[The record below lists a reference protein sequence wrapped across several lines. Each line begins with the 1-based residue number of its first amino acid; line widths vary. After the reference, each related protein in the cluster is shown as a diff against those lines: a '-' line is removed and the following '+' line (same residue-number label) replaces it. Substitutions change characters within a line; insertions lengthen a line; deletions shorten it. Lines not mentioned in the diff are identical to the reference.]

1 MYSKPINNQVKNL
14 FNEIH
19 KSSTHKADIDCQ
31 NNLENNIKDL
41 GLFDKFVFLE
51 NEKKRINKLINE
63 SQYLFYIR
71 NHSAEEWLLSQF
83 ASRTFLLNIDE
94 SNELGEA
101 IYLGHYR
108 SKISDLK
115 HKLIEEVPKYSYQ
128 KFITGAEC
136 HFFHNIPGLQNIAEE
151 DYYRIKDWQAEIIQR
166 VISIEYLYSIKKIQ
180 EYCETLKNPL
190 HFILNEK
197 KIIEDEL
204 EIETNNS
211 FTIKK
216 ILSKL
221 FIFKNINIERFDDSL
236 IEENFKSY
244 MNSEINFKRIT
255 PNNFNPII
263 SKIEKNLN
271 PVFENEH
278 TVFFTI
284 NKISNWYDLILKG
297 QPIQEIIIEPD
308 WNNIIETTKEE
319 ASKEY
324 TTKFDEIDNYVN
336 KIHLSKKEK
345 KKYLFEKLE
354 EYRYKFNTLDEHYY
368 FGALKDD
375 KEELLKRAFTTN
387 SFFCN
392 DYKKQSEILKESLVI
407 YNVLWYI
414 VQTHSAI
421 FKTHKMD
428 ITDDFNSSY
437 EVFMLLNQMVVD
449 NELYNELN
457 KITDDFIN
465 QFHSYFMPMEIHLL
479 NSAER
484 LNKIFNQALERLEGY
499 LNDSEQSVKIIYLQ
513 SRIKELR
520 QRELKLSQFK
530 DHEHFSK
537 KDYKYSKLF
546 KEFLLIEADFIKETS
561 ILVNFNTI
569 NEKPAKL
576 SLPPANS
583 TLERIIS
590 SSKLNFILKLLEDLS
605 ITTNNIAT
613 LSQRRKG
620 AMRGIVIAL
629 RDSNILPNQSID
641 SLVNLLA
648 AKIGLDI
655 NSKLDSSTISDTF
668 EKKAKQYIK
677 EHYSI

>member
-1 MYSKPINNQVKNL
+1 MYTKPINNHVKKL
-14 FNEIH
+14 FDEIY
-19 KSSTHKADIDCQ
+19 KSSTQKADIDYQ
-31 NNLENNIKDL
+31 NNIEIKIKNL
-41 GLFDKFVFLE
+41 GLFEKLVLLE

-71 NHSAEEWLLSQF
+71 NHSSDEWLLSQF

-94 SNELGEA
+94 SYELGEA

-115 HKLIEEVPKYSYQ
+115 HKLTEEVPKYSYQ
-128 KFITGAEC
+128 KFITGTEC
-136 HFFHNIPGLQNIAEE
+136 HYFHNIPGIQNIAEE
-151 DYYRIKDWQAEIIQR
+151 DFYRIKDWQAEIIQR
-166 VISIEYLYSIKKIQ
+166 VISFEYLYSVKKIQ
-180 EYCETLKNPL
+180 QYCKTLKKPL

-211 FTIKK
+211 ITIKT

-221 FIFKNINIERFDDSL
+221 FIFKNINLERLNDSL

-255 PNNFNPII
+255 PNNFNSII

-271 PVFENEH
+271 PVFENEF
-278 TVFFTI
+278 TIFFTL
-284 NKISNWYDLILKG
+284 NKISNWYDSILKG
-297 QPIQEIIIEPD
+297 QPIQENITEPD
-308 WNNIIETTKEE
+308 WNKIIETTKEE
-319 ASKEY
+319 ASEVY
-324 TTKFDEIDNYVN
+324 NAKFDEIDDYVN
-336 KIHLSKKEK
+336 KIHLGKKEK
-345 KKYLFEKLE
+345 KIYLFEKLE
-354 EYRYKFNTLDEHYY
+354 EYRHKFNTLDEHYY

-375 KEELLKRAFTTN
+375 KEELLKRAFITN

-392 DYKKQSEILKESLVI
+392 DYKKQSEILKESLII
-407 YNVLWYI
+407 YNVLWYV

-421 FKTHKMD
+421 FKTHKMG
-428 ITDDFNSSY
+428 ITDKFDSSY
-437 EVFMLLNQMVVD
+437 EVIVLLNQMVVD
-449 NELYNELN
+449 NELYNELD
-457 KITDDFIN
+457 KITNDFID
-465 QFHSYFMPMEIHLL
+465 QFHSYFIPMEIHLL

-499 LNDSEQSVKIIYLQ
+499 LNDSEQSVKLIYLQ

-546 KEFLLIEADFIKETS
+546 KEFLLIEADFIKETNTM
-561 ILVNFNTI
+561 VNYNPL
-569 NEKPAKL
+569 NGNKAKL
-576 SLPPANS
+576 SLPPANN
-583 TLERIIS
+583 TLEKIIS
-590 SSKLNFILKLLEDLS
+590 DNKLNFILRLLEDLG
-605 ITTNNIAT
+605 ITTDNTST

-620 AMRGIVIAL
+620 AIRGIVIAL
-629 RDSNILPNQSID
+629 RDANILPNQSIEI
-641 SLVNLLA
+641 LVNLLA
-648 AKIGLDI
+648 AKIGLEI

-677 EHYSI
+677 QHYSI